1 MDEAKFQEHL
11 EKLKKP
17 SGPRGTWDTRVFT
30 MEDYESMSPSQLSEV
45 SLEMIKFTGVGSY
58 ILRGDLFD
66 LIDYLDRTVSIPE
79 DKSLEKYL
87 HMTASL
93 ICLAQFQGKI
103 DFNNIQL
110 ERLARHLERVI
121 GPPPWQVPSMET
133 ESSIQI
139 ATFLAYPLLEGVV
152 KRKLPKF
159 ISSEGNVQSKFKV
172 YTLEGKV
179 KTYKCGSRISD
190 LYDEL
195 RLLEKEN
202 TSSALKS
209 KLSYVNKIQPLFEE
223 IRKFRNMLLHG
234 ELTACWHSITLL
246 LLTYIILLEE

>member
-1 MDEAKFQEHL
+1 
-11 EKLKKP
+11 
-17 SGPRGTWDTRVFT
+17 

-58 ILRGDLFD
+58 ILRDDLFD
-66 LIDYLDRTVSIPE
+66 LIDYLDKAVPIPE

-87 HMTASL
+87 RMTASL
-93 ICLAQFQGKI
+93 VCLAQFQGRI
-103 DFNNIQL
+103 NFHAVL
-110 ERLARHLERVI
+110 ATEYERLARHLERII
-121 GPPPWQVPSMET
+121 GTLSREVRNLET
-133 ESSIQI
+133 EPSLQI

-159 ISSEGNVQSKFKV
+159 LSPKGIVREKFEIF
-172 YTLEGKV
+172 TLEGKMR
-179 KTYKCGSRISD
+179 TYKCGSRISD

-195 RLLEKEN
+195 RLLEKET
-202 TSSALKS
+202 TSSTLKS
-209 KLSYVNKIQPLFEE
+209 RLSYVNKIQPLFEE